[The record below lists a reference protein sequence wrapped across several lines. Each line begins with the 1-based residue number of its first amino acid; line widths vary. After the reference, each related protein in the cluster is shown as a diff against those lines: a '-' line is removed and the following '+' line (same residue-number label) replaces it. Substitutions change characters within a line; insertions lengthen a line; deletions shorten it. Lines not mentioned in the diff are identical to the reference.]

1 MHLYRVRKERP
12 LHCGLWKAWCC
23 WQFSIVGGFTAQGL
37 YQLIPDIHLLISLKD
52 EDLDF
57 SDHFTFPGVLCWIS
71 PWVLFSFLSMLFLV
85 RRKVN
90 SVPARAA
97 ELSLSTWLY
106 CHRFWQHIP
115 PVFTAGSSVC
125 KYIQSTGAVTGSW
138 VSIVDLLSLTDV
150 TNCGEIFCVFVC
162 KSLPCLQIS
171 LSILHNLADNY
182 YNQLLG
188 SISCCVVIL
197 FSSAAVKE
205 QQFLSLCVLF
215 MSGC

>member
-71 PWVLFSFLSMLFLV
+71 PWVLFSFFFFSMLFLV

-106 CHRFWQHIP
+106 CHWFWQHIAP
-115 PVFTAGSSVC
+115 SIYSWFFSVWIHTEHWCCHWELSQYRGPFVFNWC
-125 KYIQSTGAVTGSW
+125 
-138 VSIVDLLSLTDV
+138 D
-150 TNCGEIFCVFVC
+150 
-162 KSLPCLQIS
+162 
-171 LSILHNLADNY
+171 
-182 YNQLLG
+182 
-188 SISCCVVIL
+188 
-197 FSSAAVKE
+197 
-205 QQFLSLCVLF
+205 
-215 MSGC
+215 